1 MTGLRLINL
10 LIRTSYVE
18 DGADRGAAC
27 SPASPRLISFFS
39 SVSLSMGNPALDDEI
54 YVLDSLEILS
64 EMAEASSR

>member
-1 MTGLRLINL
+1 M
-10 LIRTSYVE
+10 E